1 MGGGVRWERWC
12 KMYHS
17 SACTRRGEITGITC
31 ATTAIIKRFKRFHAV
46 YVSPAR
52 TCNVPNY
59 VGRPKKKMY
68 NRSTKFCTA
77 LRRVVQ
83 WLQKGLSE
91 EKKKAVPSRIT
102 IKLSVCQYGDTRFL
116 CWPGGGRR
124 REREKKRATADS
136 PPLSKPSRC
145 VGQAVTLQPPLI
157 WGAYPGRANAA
168 TW

>member
-83 WLQKGLSE
+83 WLQRGLSE
-91 EKKKAVPSRIT
+91 EKKKPYHLALRS
-102 IKLSVCQYGDTRFL
+102 SYRFVNMATHVF
-116 CWPGGGRR
+116 CVGQAEGEG
-124 REREKKRATADS
+124 EKREKKRATADS

>member
-1 MGGGVRWERWC
+1 MLGCMVLHISLFYSSKCAMGGEVWWERWC

-77 LRRVVQ
+77 LRRVQ
-83 WLQKGLSE
+83 WLQRGLSE
-91 EKKKAVPSRIT
+91 VQKKKSRT
-102 IKLSVCQYGDTRFL
+102 ISHYDQVIGLSIWRHTFSVL
-116 CWPGGGRR
+116 ARR
-124 REREKKRATADS
+124 REKERKERKKEQRLTALPCQS
-136 PPLSKPSRC
+136 Q
-145 VGQAVTLQPPLI
+145 VAV
-157 WGAYPGRANAA
+157 WARR
-168 TW
+168 